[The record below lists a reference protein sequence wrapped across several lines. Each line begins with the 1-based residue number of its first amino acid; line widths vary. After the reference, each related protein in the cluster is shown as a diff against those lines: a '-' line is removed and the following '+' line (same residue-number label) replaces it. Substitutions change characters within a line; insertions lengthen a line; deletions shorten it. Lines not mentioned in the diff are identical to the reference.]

1 MDRMLYSGMMLMIKR
16 KGKCIIQLEFNKN
29 ELIRKKILHS
39 YEYELIVVPGLVLND
54 SVIPIIKTYAKEP
67 PILINPSDLGGI
79 NAAGK
84 TFTMGIRLKSPKVS

>member
-1 MDRMLYSGMMLMIKR
+1 MNVNYNGLKKR
-16 KGKCIIQLEFNKN
+16 FPY
-29 ELIRKKILHS
+29 R

-54 SVIPIIKTYAKEP
+54 SVIPIIKTYANEP

-84 TFTMGIRLKSPKVS
+84 TFTMGMRLKSPKVS